1 MEISIF
7 LIGFFFGFCVGAA
20 ILALHR
26 TSKELDETNR
36 IINQIEIRDDLIA
49 RQRETIKRLN
59 AERRTQ

>member
-7 LIGFFFGFCVGAA
+7 FIGFFFGFCVGVS

-26 TSKELDETNR
+26 TSKDLDETNR
-36 IINQIEIRDDLIA
+36 IVKQIEIRDDLIA

-59 AERRTQ
+59 AERRAK